1 MLLNQLLL
9 MDRLTSTV
17 LVVNRN
23 KYCVYLIRINFF
35 AFNKL
40 NNDEI
45 YLNNTIIIYIY
56 IKIDLRR
63 SIISDDIYIINT
75 NHRVYFSCKK
85 L

>member
-9 MDRLTSTV
+9 MDRLTSML

-56 IKIDLRR
+56 IYKD
-63 SIISDDIYIINT
+63 
-75 NHRVYFSCKK
+75 
-85 L
+85 